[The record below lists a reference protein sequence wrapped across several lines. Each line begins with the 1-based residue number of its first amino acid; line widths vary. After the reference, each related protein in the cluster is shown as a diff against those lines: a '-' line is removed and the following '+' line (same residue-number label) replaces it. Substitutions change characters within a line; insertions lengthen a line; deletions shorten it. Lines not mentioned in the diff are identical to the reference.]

1 MKDFS
6 KEALGESGDTVLNQN
21 VKHIGK
27 MAKELGHFPDYLEIL
42 SEIVL
47 EAVEGSCPKRS

>member
-6 KEALGESGDTVLNQN
+6 KGALGESGDTVLNQN

-27 MAKELGHFPDYLEIL
+27 MAKEVGHFPDYLEIL